1 VHALAHDLARLLHRV
16 RVDRGA
22 VAGLGLQ
29 DDLGAPLEVE
39 GELGGWLPSA
49 LPDPGTDPAAQQQ
62 DQHGKGR
69 QGYAR
74 CGNAARFGRSVHVRR
89 APTWSLTVW
98 SAPRPPDVLVT
109 RRVLGDGHAGDAV
122 LGGAGVLGRG
132 LVLRRLVLVHGRGDG
147 LTCPLALRTVLALE
161 DDD

>member
-1 VHALAHDLARLLHRV
+1 GVHALAHDLARLLHRV

-39 GELGGWLPSA
+39 GELGGRLPSA

-69 QGYAR
+69 QGYAT
-74 CGNAARFGRSVHVRR
+74 CGH
-89 APTWSLTVW
+89 
-98 SAPRPPDVLVT
+98 
-109 RRVLGDGHAGDAV
+109 DAKF
-122 LGGAGVLGRG
+122 
-132 LVLRRLVLVHGRGDG
+132 
-147 LTCPLALRTVLALE
+147 LRTADGRCSWGAPGPGRAREVQSRSRRTSSSRGASSE
-161 DDD
+161 TVTPGTPSSEEPESSAGAASSAVSSSFTAEAMA